1 MSAITSRISNRAHGA
16 VRASN
21 SRGRL
26 LFSTSQAVRGSGA
39 FFNLGGLGASREAQ
53 YLSKERGI
61 PRTEYNSNIHLI
73 RSSEVDPFAPA
84 PGSTRTATARAAAR
98 AQAEASQAEAYSQ
111 MIASRRAQSPY
122 APDFPWG
129 AQIRREN
136 TAHGVREGASGLE
149 AQLQVLKDEL
159 AETKRALR
167 AVLQAKAGGGRS
179 ETSMTSH
186 LLSTAIILTAVYF
199 IGKDISERVSG
210 PSTPADGLIQA
221 QTLIDEV
228 DEATAQRRRDA
239 PLEEQVLA
247 ESGLTS
253 FETQPEVLEPP
264 KRSVLSG
271 LFWAR
276 T

>member
-1 MSAITSRISNRAHGA
+1 MSAISSSISTRAHGI
-16 VRASN
+16 VRARN

-26 LFSTSQAVRGSGA
+26 LFSTTRAVRGSGA

-84 PGSTRTATARAAAR
+84 PGSTRTAAARAAAR
-98 AQAEASQAEAYSQ
+98 ARWADAP
-111 MIASRRAQSPY
+111 SPY
-122 APDFPWG
+122 ATD
-129 AQIRREN
+129 ARLAKLCREN
-136 TAHGVREGASGLE
+136 SAHGVPEGAPGLE
-149 AQLQVLKDEL
+149 AQLQALKDEL

-199 IGKDISERVSG
+199 IGKDISERVTG
-210 PSTPADGLIQA
+210 PSTPVDGLIQA
-221 QTLIDEV
+221 QALTDEV

-247 ESGLTS
+247 ETGLTS
-253 FETQPEVLEPP
+253 FEKQPEMLEPP
-264 KRSVLSG
+264 RRSVLSG

>member
-1 MSAITSRISNRAHGA
+1 MSTIPSNISNGA
-16 VRASN
+16 RGVVRASN
-21 SRGRL
+21 SCGRL
-26 LFSTSQAVRGSGA
+26 WFSTSKAVRGGSGS

-84 PGSTRTATARAAAR
+84 PGSTRAAAARAAAR
-98 AQAEASQAEAYSQ
+98 AEAEAEAESQLAAAAARHAKSCSYFAARDGQE
-111 MIASRRAQSPY
+111 
-122 APDFPWG
+122 
-129 AQIRREN
+129 
-136 TAHGVREGASGLE
+136 GVAGLE
-149 AQLQVLKDEL
+149 AQLQAVKDEL

-167 AVLQAKAGGGRS
+167 AVWQMKLGRRRDPAA
-179 ETSMTSH
+179 TSTGFT
-186 LLSTAIILTAVYF
+186 LLSSAIIITAVYF
-199 IGKDISERVSG
+199 IFADVSERATRR
-210 PSTPADGLIQA
+210 PRPAEGLIQA
-221 QTLIDEV
+221 QAPNDQV

-253 FETQPEVLEPP
+253 FENQPEVPDIP
-264 KRSVLSG
+264 RRSVLSG